1 MLGGRKMR
9 DTLAEAT
16 EKAGTLVMAAL
27 AVACTALL
35 IALTALVVG
44 LKVRNAAG

>member
-16 EKAGTLVMAAL
+16 EKAGTLVMTAL
-27 AVACTALL
+27 AIACTAL
-35 IALTALVVG
+35 IVALTALVVG
-44 LKVRNAAG
+44 LKVRHAS